1 MVSTP
6 AERGAVCSTRDR
18 WCASSPS
25 RGIGRFV
32 VVLCVCVCA
41 TLVIYETVFVRRED
55 IVRETI
61 CDERASFKAFSVKID
76 FKRVVN
82 ISHTRAPSR
91 KSVRKSSHCAIGTA
105 E

>member
-1 MVSTP
+1 MLCVPHVTGGVLRHRRAGS
-6 AERGAVCSTRDR
+6 
-18 WCASSPS
+18 
-25 RGIGRFV
+25 
-32 VVLCVCVCA
+32 VVLSSSCVCVCA
-41 TLVIYETVFVRRED
+41 TLVIYETAFVRRED

-76 FKRVVN
+76 FKRVVI